1 MELEKNRNI
10 NVTKVV
16 VSEEVDL
23 LEKIRKE
30 YIDKAIIESVW
41 DWFTYTNGTNMK
53 SICMVNILGIL
64 GEKSK

>member
-30 YIDKAIIESVW
+30 DIDKAIIEGVC
-41 DWFTYTNGTNMK
+41 DWFTSTNHNTMR
-53 SICMVNILGIL
+53 ITDMVNIIGLVG
-64 GEKSK
+64 KK

>member
-1 MELEKNRNI
+1 MGLEKNRNI

-30 YIDKAIIESVW
+30 DIDKAIIEGVC
-41 DWFTYTNGTNMK
+41 DWFTYTNHTNMK
-53 SICMVNILGIL
+53 STCMVNILGIL
-64 GEKSK
+64 GEKAE